1 MPRGGLA
8 LEKHPTVRWQSPGS
22 APAPCPQ
29 GPSPRE
35 DGASPGRHKT
45 CSGKDHPTAINRPG
59 TSSAGSGVG
68 FVPATAAPR
77 PPHGPGQ
84 ARRPRLGLAVCEA
97 PSPPTFFYYFCFVLG
112 KAITRHVRELSSA
125 GAACATLPYAM
136 QIPLLRFPPAPVFF
150 HRVGR
155 EWGRSGRR
163 MSGST
168 GNCWPGGQ
176 TRRPPQA
183 EFKAA
188 ADGREPR
195 PPPRG
200 PPAVPKSVAAAH
212 LGTAATGWRP
222 RPACGAAAVRREA
235 GLPSAAIT
243 PAPSESC
250 LYPSG
255 GRALRRFPGG
265 GWSSGR
271 RRKGAARARRVGP
284 VTSGEAA
291 GRPRRAAAARQDG
304 TWRGE
309 RGAPRRLKWDGCCRM
324 ARKGVPAPCRGFL
337 VPYADTSLLNKVT
350 LGSEW
355 TSVRN

>member
-1 MPRGGLA
+1 MPRYPTQCKSLCCASLLPLYFFTALAESGGARDAECRAVRGTADPGGRRAGPLRLNLKQPLTEGSHGRHRGA
-8 LEKHPTVRWQSPGS
+8 LPPF
-22 APAPCPQ
+22 
-29 GPSPRE
+29 PSPL
-35 DGASPGRHKT
+35 
-45 CSGKDHPTAINRPG
+45 
-59 TSSAGSGVG
+59 
-68 FVPATAAPR
+68 
-77 PPHGPGQ
+77 
-84 ARRPRLGLAVCEA
+84 RPRTSARQ
-97 PSPPTFFYYFCFVLG
+97 PPG
-112 KAITRHVRELSSA
+112 
-125 GAACATLPYAM
+125 GARA
-136 QIPLLRFPPAPVFF
+136 PPA
-150 HRVGR
+150 GR
-155 EWGRSGRR
+155 QPWG
-163 MSGST
+163 
-168 GNCWPGGQ
+168 
-176 TRRPPQA
+176 
-183 EFKAA
+183 
-188 ADGREPR
+188 
-195 PPPRG
+195 
-200 PPAVPKSVAAAH
+200 
-212 LGTAATGWRP
+212 
-222 RPACGAAAVRREA
+222 VRREA